1 MPDIG
6 ISRLGFMYAGYIRI
20 IIKVCRHILRYAG
33 LTYLIYCAGT
43 GMPGYLTYEVG
54 GPAYKVQGVANGHIR
69 DI

>member
-1 MPDIG
+1 M
-6 ISRLGFMYAGYIRI
+6 SRHEFIYAGCIRI
-20 IIKVCRHILRYAG
+20 IAKVCRHILRYAG

-54 GPAYKVQGVANGHIR
+54 GPAHKVQGMANGHIR